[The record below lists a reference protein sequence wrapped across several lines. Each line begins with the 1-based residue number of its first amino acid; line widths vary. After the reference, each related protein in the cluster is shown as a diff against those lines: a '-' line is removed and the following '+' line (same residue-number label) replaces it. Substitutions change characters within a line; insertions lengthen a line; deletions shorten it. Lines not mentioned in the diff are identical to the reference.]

1 MLIDS
6 LKQLSG
12 TAAALSNAAKTA
24 KTQTVEQ
31 NQSQTG
37 ASRSSTLQ
45 QQLDTLSQWSINA
58 DVSRQLAK
66 NQQAEQQI
74 RQLYQQL
81 EQLKKQLDLPQNSG
95 QKQQLSQQLQQM
107 EQQLKLN
114 NSAVTP
120 ALQLSSQP
128 ATANQW
134 QLNSKIDLLSPRKQP
149 EVLTIS
155 LSNSQNIQQKVQ
167 LSFPAGQS
175 AEANLQMMQQ
185 EFAKVQVT
193 LEQQGPVLLFS
204 AAAGQSHL
212 LSQPWQMQGE
222 GIRVAAGNPVQV
234 RLQKPEG
241 QLNILAQQAQQM
253 ESQQAYQAEL
263 NQVQQKLQH
272 MLRQVQSER
281 QVLVA
286 KLNALRMAGN
296 QQSAE
301 QVSVVSQEL
310 KVQMQQGAAS
320 SLSAIMAQGNVTRS
334 LVEFALAD

>member
-12 TAAALSNAAKTA
+12 TAAALSNTAKTA

-107 EQQLKLN
+107 EKLN

-185 EFAKVQVT
+185 EFAKVQVA

-263 NQVQQKLQH
+263 NQVQQKLQQ

-286 KLNALRMAGN
+286 KLNALRLAGN

>member
-6 LKQLSG
+6 LKQLTSS
-12 TAAALSNAAKTA
+12 TASLNSAGKAV
-24 KTQTVEQ
+24 KTQAVETEQ
-31 NQSQTG
+31 TKSASSRTG
-37 ASRSSTLQ
+37 ALQ
-45 QQLDTLSQWSINA
+45 QQLDTLSRWSVSA

-74 RQLYQQL
+74 RQVYQQL
-81 EQLKKQLDLPQNSG
+81 EQLKKQLELPQSIG
-95 QKQQLSQQLQQM
+95 QKQQISQQLQQL
-107 EQQLKLN
+107 ENQLKQKNTAL
-114 NSAVTP
+114 TP

-128 ATANQW
+128 TGQSQW

-149 EVLTIS
+149 ELVTIG
-155 LSNSQNIQQKVQ
+155 LSDGKKIQ

-175 AEANLQMMQQ
+175 ADAALAMMQQ
-185 EFAKVQVT
+185 EFAKHQIE
-193 LEQQGPVLLFS
+193 LKQQGPALLFS
-204 AAAGQSHL
+204 ASAGHSHL

-222 GIRVAAGNPVQV
+222 GIRIAAGNPVQL

-241 QLNILAQQAQQM
+241 QLSVLAQQAQQM
-253 ESQQAYQAEL
+253 ENQQAYQAEL
-263 NQVQQKLQH
+263 AQVQQKLQQ
-272 MLRQVQSER
+272 MLRQVQAER

-286 KLNALRMAGN
+286 KLNALRMAGS
-296 QQSAE
+296 QQSE
-301 QVSVVSQEL
+301 QQVSAVSQEL

>member
-6 LKQLSG
+6 LKQLTGSTTSLNSAG
-12 TAAALSNAAKTA
+12 KAAR
-24 KTQTVEQ
+24 TQTIAAE
-31 NQSQTG
+31 TIT
-37 ASRSSTLQ
+37 ASSARGSALQ
-45 QQLDTLSQWSINA
+45 QQLDTLSRWSISA

-81 EQLKKQLDLPQNSG
+81 EQLKKQLDLPQSAG
-95 QKQQLSQQLQQM
+95 QKQQISQQLQQL
-107 EQQLKLN
+107 ENQLKN
-114 NSAVTP
+114 QNSALTP
-120 ALQLSSQP
+120 AFQLSSQP
-128 ATANQW
+128 TGQSQW

-149 EVLTIS
+149 EL
-155 LSNSQNIQQKVQ
+155 LSIGLADGQKVQ

-175 AEANLQMMQQ
+175 ADAAFAMMQQ
-185 EFAKVQVT
+185 EFAKHQIE
-193 LEQQGPVLLFS
+193 LKQQGPVLLFS
-204 AAAGQSHL
+204 TGPGQSHL

-222 GIRVAAGNPVQV
+222 GIRVAAGNPVQL
-234 RLQKPEG
+234 RLQKPDG
-241 QLNILAQQAQQM
+241 QLTLLAQQAQQM

-263 NQVQQKLQH
+263 AQVQQKLQQ

-286 KLNALRMAGN
+286 KLNALRMADQ
-296 QQSAE
+296 QQSE
-301 QVSVVSQEL
+301 QQVSVVSQEL
-310 KVQMQQGAAS
+310 KIQMQQGAAS

>member
-6 LKQLSG
+6 LKQLTGSTTSLNSAG
-12 TAAALSNAAKTA
+12 KAARTQTIAAETTATAAGRG
-24 KTQTVEQ
+24 
-31 NQSQTG
+31 G
-37 ASRSSTLQ
+37 ALQ
-45 QQLDTLSQWSINA
+45 QQLDTLSRWSISA

-66 NQQAEQQI
+66 NQQAEQQV

-81 EQLKKQLDLPQNSG
+81 EQLKKQLDLPQSAG
-95 QKQQLSQQLQQM
+95 QKQQISQQLQQL
-107 EQQLKLN
+107 ESQLKSQSTAL
-114 NSAVTP
+114 TP

-128 ATANQW
+128 TGQSQW

-149 EVLTIS
+149 EVLTIG
-155 LSNSQNIQQKVQ
+155 LADGRKVQ

-175 AEANLQMMQQ
+175 ADAALAMMQQ
-185 EFAKVQVT
+185 EFAKHQIE
-193 LEQQGPVLLFS
+193 LKQQGPVLIFS
-204 AAAGQSHL
+204 AGSGQSHL

-222 GIRVAAGNPVQV
+222 GIRVAAGNPVQL
-234 RLQKPEG
+234 RLQKPDG
-241 QLNILAQQAQQM
+241 QLTLLAQQALQM

-263 NQVQQKLQH
+263 AQVQQKLQQ

-286 KLNALRMAGN
+286 KLNALRMAG
-296 QQSAE
+296 QQQNE
-301 QVSVVSQEL
+301 QQVSVVSQEL
-310 KVQMQQGAAS
+310 KIQMQQGAAS

>member
-6 LKQLSG
+6 LKQLTSSVG
-12 TAAALSNAAKTA
+12 ALKTADKAAKTQAIDAEPA
-24 KTQTVEQ
+24 KAGT
-31 NQSQTG
+31 
-37 ASRSSTLQ
+37 SRNSSLQ
-45 QQLDTLSQWSINA
+45 QQLDTLSRWSVSA

-66 NQQAEQQI
+66 NQQAEQQV

-81 EQLKKQLDLPQNSG
+81 EQLKKQLDLPQSAS
-95 QKQQLSQQLQQM
+95 QKQQVSQQLLQL
-107 EQQLKLN
+107 ETQLKHKNTAL
-114 NSAVTP
+114 TP

-128 ATANQW
+128 AGPSQW

-149 EVLTIS
+149 ELVTIG
-155 LSNSQNIQQKVQ
+155 LSDGKKIQ

-175 AEANLQMMQQ
+175 AEGNLAMMKQ
-185 EFAKVQVT
+185 EFAKHQIE
-193 LEQQGPVLLFS
+193 LKQQGSALVFS
-204 AAAGQSHL
+204 ATAGQSHL

-241 QLNILAQQAQQM
+241 QLSLLAQQAQQM
-253 ESQQAYQAEL
+253 ENQQAYQAEL
-263 NQVQQKLQH
+263 AQVQQKLQQ
-272 MLRQVQSER
+272 MVRQIQSER

-286 KLNALRMAGN
+286 KLNALRMADS
-296 QQSAE
+296 QQSE
-301 QVSVVSQEL
+301 QQVSVVSQEL

>member
-6 LKQLSG
+6 LKQLTSS
-12 TAAALSNAAKTA
+12 TASLNSAGKAAKSQAVESEPA
-24 KTQTVEQ
+24 KA
-31 NQSQTG
+31 G
-37 ASRSSTLQ
+37 ASRNGSLQ
-45 QQLDTLSQWSINA
+45 QQLETLSRWSVSA

-81 EQLKKQLDLPQNSG
+81 EQLKKQLELPQSAG
-95 QKQQLSQQLQQM
+95 QKQQISQQLQQL
-107 EQQLKLN
+107 ESQLKHKDTAL
-114 NSAVTP
+114 TP

-128 ATANQW
+128 QGQSQW

-149 EVLTIS
+149 ELLTIG
-155 LSNSQNIQQKVQ
+155 LADGQKIQ

-175 AEANLQMMQQ
+175 ADASLAMMQQ
-185 EFAKVQVT
+185 EFAKHQIE
-193 LEQQGPVLLFS
+193 LKQQGPVLVFS

-212 LSQPWQMQGE
+212 LNQPWQMQGE

-241 QLNILAQQAQQM
+241 QLTLLAQQAQQM

-263 NQVQQKLQH
+263 NQVQQKLQQ

-281 QVLVA
+281 QILVA
-286 KLNALRMAGN
+286 KLNALRMADS
-296 QQSAE
+296 QQSE
-301 QVSVVSQEL
+301 QQVSAVSQEL
-310 KVQMQQGAAS
+310 KVQMQHGAAS

>member
-6 LKQLSG
+6 LKQLTSNV
-12 TAAALSNAAKTA
+12 AALNTAGKAAKTQA
-24 KTQTVEQ
+24 VETEPTKAG
-31 NQSQTG
+31 S
-37 ASRSSTLQ
+37 SRGGSLQ
-45 QQLDTLSQWSINA
+45 QQLETLSRWSVSA
-58 DVSRQLAK
+58 DVSHQLAK

-81 EQLKKQLDLPQNSG
+81 DQLKKQLDLPQSGG
-95 QKQQLSQQLQQM
+95 QKQQISQQLQQL
-107 EQQLKLN
+107 ENQLKQKN
-114 NSAVTP
+114 T
-120 ALQLSSQP
+120 ALTADLLLSSQP
-128 ATANQW
+128 QGQHQW

-149 EVLTIS
+149 EL
-155 LSNSQNIQQKVQ
+155 LSIGLADGQKIQ

-175 AEANLQMMQQ
+175 ADANLAMMQQ
-185 EFAKVQVT
+185 EFAKHQIE
-193 LEQQGPVLLFS
+193 LKQQGPVLIFS

-222 GIRVAAGNPVQV
+222 GIRIAAGNPVQV

-241 QLNILAQQAQQM
+241 QLTVLAQQAQQM
-253 ESQQAYQAEL
+253 ENQQAYQAQL
-263 NQVQQKLQH
+263 TQVQQKLQQ

-286 KLNALRMAGN
+286 KLNALRMADS
-296 QQSAE
+296 QQSE
-301 QVSVVSQEL
+301 QQVSVVSQEL

>member
-6 LKQLSG
+6 LKQLTSS
-12 TAAALSNAAKTA
+12 TASLNSAGKAA
-24 KTQTVEQ
+24 KTQTIEAESTKSAT
-31 NQSQTG
+31 N
-37 ASRSSTLQ
+37 RSGSLQ
-45 QQLDTLSQWSINA
+45 QQLETLSRWSVSA

-81 EQLKKQLDLPQNSG
+81 EQLKKQLELPQSAG
-95 QKQQLSQQLQQM
+95 QKLQISQQLQQL
-107 EQQLKLN
+107 ESQLKHKNTAL
-114 NSAVTP
+114 TP

-128 ATANQW
+128 TGQSQW

-149 EVLTIS
+149 ELLTIG
-155 LSNSQNIQQKVQ
+155 LTDGQKIQ

-175 AEANLQMMQQ
+175 ADAALAMMQQ
-185 EFAKVQVT
+185 EFAKHQIE
-193 LEQQGPVLLFS
+193 LNQQGPALVLS

-241 QLNILAQQAQQM
+241 QLTLLAQQAQQM
-253 ESQQAYQAEL
+253 ESQQAYQAQL
-263 NQVQQKLQH
+263 AQVQQKLQQ
-272 MLRQVQSER
+272 MLRQVQAER

-286 KLNALRMAGN
+286 KLNALRMADS
-296 QQSAE
+296 QQSE
-301 QVSVVSQEL
+301 QQVSAVSQEL

>member
-6 LKQLSG
+6 LKQLTSS
-12 TAAALSNAAKTA
+12 TAALNTASKAAQPQAVETKTT
-24 KTQTVEQ
+24 KTGT
-31 NQSQTG
+31 
-37 ASRSSTLQ
+37 SRGGSLQ
-45 QQLDTLSQWSINA
+45 QQLDTLSRWSVSA

-81 EQLKKQLDLPQNSG
+81 EQLKKQLDLPQSAG
-95 QKQQLSQQLQQM
+95 QKQQISQQLQQL
-107 EQQLKLN
+107 ESQLKHKNTAL
-114 NSAVTP
+114 TP

-128 ATANQW
+128 AGQSQW

-149 EVLTIS
+149 ELLTIG
-155 LSNSQNIQQKVQ
+155 LAEGRQVQ

-175 AEANLQMMQQ
+175 ADASLAMMQQ
-185 EFAKVQVT
+185 EFSKHQIE
-193 LEQQGPVLLFS
+193 LKSQGSVLIFS

-222 GIRVAAGNPVQV
+222 GIRIAAGNPVQL

-241 QLNILAQQAQQM
+241 QLSVLAQQAQQM
-253 ESQQAYQAEL
+253 DNQQSYQAEL
-263 NQVQQKLQH
+263 AQVQQKLQQ

-286 KLNALRMAGN
+286 KLNALRMADS
-296 QQSAE
+296 QQSE
-301 QVSVVSQEL
+301 QQVSAVSQEL

>member
-6 LKQLSG
+6 LKQLTGS
-12 TAAALSNAAKTA
+12 TASLNATGKAARA
-24 KTQTVEQ
+24 QTVAAETTA
-31 NQSQTG
+31 SSSGRSG
-37 ASRSSTLQ
+37 ALQ
-45 QQLDTLSQWSINA
+45 QQLDTLSRWSISA

-81 EQLKKQLDLPQNSG
+81 EQLKKQLDLPQSAG
-95 QKQQLSQQLQQM
+95 QKQQISQQLQQL
-107 EQQLKLN
+107 ENQLKN
-114 NSAVTP
+114 QNSALTP

-128 ATANQW
+128 TGPSQW

-149 EVLTIS
+149 ELVSIG
-155 LSNSQNIQQKVQ
+155 LSDGQKIQ

-175 AEANLQMMQQ
+175 ADATLAMMQQ
-185 EFAKVQVT
+185 EFAKHQID
-193 LEQQGPVLLFS
+193 LKQQGPALVFS

-222 GIRVAAGNPVQV
+222 GIRIAAGNPVQL

-241 QLNILAQQAQQM
+241 QLSVLAQQAQQM

-263 NQVQQKLQH
+263 AQVQQKLQQ

-286 KLNALRMAGN
+286 KLNALRMADS
-296 QQSAE
+296 QQSE
-301 QVSVVSQEL
+301 QQVSVVSQEL
-310 KVQMQQGAAS
+310 KIQMQQGAAS

>member
-6 LKQLSG
+6 LKQLTSS
-12 TAAALSNAAKTA
+12 TASLNSAGKAAKSQA
-24 KTQTVEQ
+24 VE
-31 NQSQTG
+31 SEPTKAG
-37 ASRSSTLQ
+37 TSRNGSLQ
-45 QQLDTLSQWSINA
+45 QQLETLSRWSVSA

-81 EQLKKQLDLPQNSG
+81 EQLKKQLELPQSAG
-95 QKQQLSQQLQQM
+95 QKQQISQQLQQL
-107 EQQLKLN
+107 ETQLKHKNTAL
-114 NSAVTP
+114 TP

-128 ATANQW
+128 AGPSQW

-149 EVLTIS
+149 ELVTIG
-155 LSNSQNIQQKVQ
+155 LSDGKKIQ

-175 AEANLQMMQQ
+175 ADAALTMMQQ
-185 EFAKVQVT
+185 EFAKHQID
-193 LEQQGPVLLFS
+193 LKQQGPALVFS
-204 AAAGQSHL
+204 AAAGQSHV

-222 GIRVAAGNPVQV
+222 GIRIAAGNPVQL

-241 QLNILAQQAQQM
+241 QLSVLAQQAQQM
-253 ESQQAYQAEL
+253 ENQQAYQAEL
-263 NQVQQKLQH
+263 NQVQQKLQQ
-272 MLRQVQSER
+272 MIRQVQSER

-286 KLNALRMAGN
+286 KLNALRMADS
-296 QQSAE
+296 QQSDQ
-301 QVSVVSQEL
+301 QVSAVSQEL

-334 LVEFALAD
+334 LVEFALSD

>member
-6 LKQLSG
+6 LKQLTSSV
-12 TAAALSNAAKTA
+12 AALNTAGKAA
-24 KTQTVEQ
+24 KTQTIEAEPAKAG
-31 NQSQTG
+31 S
-37 ASRSSTLQ
+37 SRSGSLQ
-45 QQLDTLSQWSINA
+45 HQLDTLSRWSVSA

-81 EQLKKQLDLPQNSG
+81 DQLKKQLNVPQSAG
-95 QKQQLSQQLQQM
+95 QKQQISQQLQQL
-107 EQQLKLN
+107 ETQLKHKNTAL
-114 NSAVTP
+114 TP

-128 ATANQW
+128 ATQSQW

-149 EVLTIS
+149 ELLTIG
-155 LSNSQNIQQKVQ
+155 LADGQKIQ

-175 AEANLQMMQQ
+175 ADANLAMMQQ
-185 EFAKVQVT
+185 EFSKHQIE
-193 LEQQGPVLLFS
+193 LKQQGPVLIFG

-222 GIRVAAGNPVQV
+222 GIRIAAGNPVQL

-241 QLNILAQQAQQM
+241 QLSVLAQQAQQM
-253 ESQQAYQAEL
+253 ENQQAYQAEL
-263 NQVQQKLQH
+263 TQVQQKLQQ

-286 KLNALRMAGN
+286 KLNALRMAN
-296 QQSAE
+296 SQQSE
-301 QVSVVSQEL
+301 QQVAVVSQEL

>member
-6 LKQLSG
+6 LKQLTSS
-12 TAAALSNAAKTA
+12 TASLNSAGKAA
-24 KTQTVEQ
+24 KTQTVEAESAPK
-31 NQSQTG
+31 NT
-37 ASRSSTLQ
+37 SRSSTLQ
-45 QQLDTLSQWSINA
+45 QQLETLSRWSISA

-81 EQLKKQLDLPQNSG
+81 EQLKKQLELPQSAG
-95 QKQQLSQQLQQM
+95 QKQQISQQLQQL
-107 EQQLKLN
+107 ESQLKHKDTAL
-114 NSAVTP
+114 TP
-120 ALQLSSQP
+120 ALTLSSQP
-128 ATANQW
+128 TGQSQW

-149 EVLTIS
+149 ELLTIG
-155 LSNSQNIQQKVQ
+155 LADGQKIQ

-175 AEANLQMMQQ
+175 ADANLAMMQQ
-185 EFAKVQVT
+185 EFAKHKIE
-193 LEQQGPVLLFS
+193 LKQQGPVLVLS

-241 QLNILAQQAQQM
+241 QLNLLAQQAQQM
-253 ESQQAYQAEL
+253 DSQQAYQAEL
-263 NQVQQKLQH
+263 NQVQQKLQQ

-286 KLNALRMAGN
+286 KLNALRMADS
-296 QQSAE
+296 QQSE
-301 QVSVVSQEL
+301 QQVSAVSQEL

-320 SLSAIMAQGNVTRS
+320 SLSAIMAQGNVSRS
-334 LVEFALAD
+334 LVEFALSD

>member
-6 LKQLSG
+6 LKQLTGSTTSLNSAG
-12 TAAALSNAAKTA
+12 KAARTQTIAAETTATAAGRG
-24 KTQTVEQ
+24 
-31 NQSQTG
+31 G
-37 ASRSSTLQ
+37 ALQ
-45 QQLDTLSQWSINA
+45 QQLDTLSRWSISA

-66 NQQAEQQI
+66 NQQAEQQV

-81 EQLKKQLDLPQNSG
+81 EQLKKQLDLPQSAG
-95 QKQQLSQQLQQM
+95 QKQQISQQLQQL
-107 EQQLKLN
+107 ENQLKSQSTAL
-114 NSAVTP
+114 TP

-128 ATANQW
+128 TGQSQW

-149 EVLTIS
+149 EVLTIG
-155 LSNSQNIQQKVQ
+155 LADGQKVQ

-175 AEANLQMMQQ
+175 ADAALAMMQQ
-185 EFAKVQVT
+185 EFAKHQIE
-193 LEQQGPVLLFS
+193 LKQQGPVLIFS
-204 AAAGQSHL
+204 AGAGQSHL

-222 GIRVAAGNPVQV
+222 GIRVAAGNPVQL
-234 RLQKPEG
+234 RLQKPDD
-241 QLNILAQQAQQM
+241 QLTLLAQQALQM

-263 NQVQQKLQH
+263 AQVQQKLQQ

-286 KLNALRMAGN
+286 KLNALRMAG
-296 QQSAE
+296 QQQNE
-301 QVSVVSQEL
+301 QQVSVVSQEL
-310 KVQMQQGAAS
+310 KIQMQQGAAS